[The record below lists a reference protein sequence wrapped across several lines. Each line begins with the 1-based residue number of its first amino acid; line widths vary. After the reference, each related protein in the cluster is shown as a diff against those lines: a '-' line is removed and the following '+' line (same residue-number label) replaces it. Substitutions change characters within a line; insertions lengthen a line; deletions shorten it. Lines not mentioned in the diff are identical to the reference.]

1 MKLGMFFRSLM
12 ALLLL
17 AGASVASTAHAQ
29 GQGQAEAMEQAER
42 TARAREQ
49 AKELE
54 KYGPVKVVPASI
66 PLDPSNVW
74 VLELST
80 GGPVKIQLR
89 PDVAPNHVA
98 RIKELTNRGFYNGLI
113 FHRVIPGFMAQGGDP
128 KGDGTGGSDLPD
140 LKAEFNDLPHVRGAV
155 SMARAASEDSANSQ
169 FFIMLMPRLQLDR
182 KYTVLGR
189 VISGM
194 QYVDAIDQ
202 GEPPANPT
210 KIIRATME
218 QPDAVPAA
226 PVAQPEAAPPPPE
239 PAAQ

>member
-1 MKLGMFFRSLM
+1 MLKKIAVFAGSVLFAANLM
-12 ALLLL
+12 A
-17 AGASVASTAHAQ
+17 AQ
-29 GQGQAEAMEQAER
+29 PDKAPHVLITTTNGEIEI
-42 TARAREQ
+42 
-49 AKELE
+49 ELD
-54 KYGPVKVVPASI
+54 PVK
-66 PLDPSNVW
+66 
-74 VLELST
+74 
-80 GGPVKIQLR
+80 
-89 PDVAPNHVA
+89 APITTKNFLAYVD
-98 RIKELTNRGFYNGLI
+98 KGFYTNTI

-128 KGDGTGGSDLPD
+128 KGTGQGGSDLPD